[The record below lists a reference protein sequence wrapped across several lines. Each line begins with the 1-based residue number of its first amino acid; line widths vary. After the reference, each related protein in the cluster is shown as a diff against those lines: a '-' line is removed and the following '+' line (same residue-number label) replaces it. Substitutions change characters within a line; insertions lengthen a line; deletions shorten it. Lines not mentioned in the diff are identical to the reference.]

1 MVPGYGR
8 TMEWQTFGERTVYD
22 SPWMRVA
29 LVDVDVPGHG
39 RFEHHVLRMPA
50 QAAGTVVYD
59 PERGLLL
66 LRRHRF
72 ITDTWGWEIPAGRIE
87 PGETPMD
94 AAARE
99 TLEETGWRPG
109 PLLPLCTF
117 HPSNGTSDQT
127 FHVFV
132 AHGATLVGDPSD
144 PAEAESVA
152 WVARADV
159 ERLVR
164 DGGLS
169 NGLSLT
175 AVLRFLV
182 DLG

>member
-1 MVPGYGR
+1 
-8 TMEWQTFGERTVYD
+8 MEWETFGERTVYD

-29 LVDVDVPGHG
+29 LVDVEVPGHG

-72 ITDTWGWEIPAGRIE
+72 ITETWGWEIPAGRIE

-109 PLLPLCTF
+109 PLRSLCTF

-127 FHVFV
+127 FHIFV
-132 AHGATLVGDPSD
+132 ADGATLVGDPSD
-144 PAEAESVA
+144 PAESEGIA
-152 WVARADV
+152 WVPHADV
-159 ERLVR
+159 RLLVR
-164 DGGLS
+164 DGGFS

-175 AVLRFLV
+175 AVLRFLF